1 MFLMAFIIIVAIV
14 NLGVETFM
22 FAAALGATGLAVGIA
37 FKDTFSNIGA
47 GFLIMFFRPP

>member
-14 NLGVETFM
+14 NLGVETFV
-22 FAAALGATGLAVGIA
+22 FATALGVTGLAVAIA

-47 GFLIMFFRPP
+47 RLFDNIF

>member
-1 MFLMAFIIIVAIV
+1 MFLMAFIIIAAIV

-22 FAAALGATGLAVGIA
+22 FAAALGATGLAVAIA

-47 GFLIMFFRPP
+47 RLFDNIF

>member
-1 MFLMAFIIIVAIV
+1 MAFIIIVAIA

-22 FAAALGATGLAVGIA
+22 FAAALGATGLAVGMA